1 MVADHITVVTRKYGD
16 EQGWRWESDG
26 VEGYTI
32 EPCRKDTVGTDIIMH
47 LKADE
52 EPEEYSQYLQEH
64 PPASGE
70 EVLRLYPLPHPYGND
85 PLQAQ
90 GGLSGGQAGV

>member
-32 EPCRKDTVGTDIIMH
+32 EPLPRDTVGTDIIMH

-52 EPEEYSQYLQEH
+52 EPGGVQPVPAGST

-70 EVLRLYPLPHPYGND
+70 EVLRLYPLPP
-85 PLQAQ
+85 
-90 GGLSGGQAGV
+90 SVWK